1 MSRAWLL
8 IICASTGLA
17 LLRQISVVFFT
28 PWQND
33 YGHWFAVCLIAVVG
47 VVLPLALGYR
57 RWRDGPDANRQY
69 RQAFVAAWSNNTRA
83 TKYVVV
89 WIAIALV
96 LVVIFNL
103 RPPQ

>member
-8 IICASTGLA
+8 IIGASIGLA
-17 LLRQISVVFFT
+17 LLRQIFVVCLI

-33 YGHWFAVCLIAVVG
+33 YGHLFAISFIAMLG

-57 RWRDGPDANRQY
+57 RWRHGPDANRKY
-69 RQAFVAAWSNNTRA
+69 RQEFAAAWANNSRV

-96 LVVIFNL
+96 LVAIFNL
-103 RPPQ
+103 RPPR